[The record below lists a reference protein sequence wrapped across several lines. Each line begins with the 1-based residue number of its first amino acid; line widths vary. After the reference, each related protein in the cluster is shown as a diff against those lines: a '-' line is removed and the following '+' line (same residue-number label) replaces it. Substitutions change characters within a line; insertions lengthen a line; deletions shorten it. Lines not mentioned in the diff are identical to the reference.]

1 MSIEQ
6 FLSVDRLARLPE
18 AVARPS
24 YDREAVTNGIFHFGP
39 GAFHRVHQAWYVDDL
54 LARDSRWGIA
64 AASLQ
69 TSAARDALHRQ
80 GNLYTVAV
88 LDERISFRV
97 IGALREILVAPDDVG
112 AVLRRLASPDTHIVT
127 ITVTE
132 KGYCLGAAGDLDT
145 ARAEIQHDLA
155 NRHSP
160 VSLIGFL
167 VEGLRLR
174 CTAGLRPF
182 TMLSCDNLVDNGVK
196 LASAVGQ
203 FAHAVDPDL
212 ARWIGAEGRCP
223 RTMVDS
229 ITPYTDDALRDRVAA
244 ALGCRDRWPV
254 QRESFVQWVIE
265 DSFADVVPDWASVGV
280 TLTDDVPAYDRTKL
294 RLLNG
299 AHSTLAYLGSL
310 AGYSTVA
317 QAMADR
323 PLSAFVEKLMRIE
336 IMPSIRAPRGLDLG
350 AYAASLLQRFRNP
363 TMQHALAQ
371 VAWDGSQKLPIRIL
385 GTIADNLEAGRPIER
400 LCLPVAAW
408 LHFVRRSALDGGKL
422 ADPMA
427 DKLLDLGRRMQGDAR
442 HDLPGFLAL
451 DEMFP
456 RALARDAKFTGT
468 LARGYDDLGA
478 GGVAGRETVHRACAA
493 LAY

>member
-6 FLSVDRLARLPE
+6 FLSVDRLARLPQS
-18 AVARPS
+18 VARPA
-24 YDREAVTNGIFHFGP
+24 YDRDAVTSGIFHFGP
-39 GAFHRVHQAWYVDDL
+39 GAFHRVHQSWYVDDL
-54 LARDSRWGIA
+54 LATDPRWAIT

-69 TSAARDALHRQ
+69 TSAVRDALQPQ

-88 LDERISFRV
+88 LDEHISFRV
-97 IGALREILVAPDDVG
+97 IGALREILVAPEDVG
-112 AVLRRLASPDTHIVT
+112 AVLRRLAAPETHIVT

-132 KGYCLGAAGDLDT
+132 KGYCLGGAGDLDT
-145 ARAEIQHDLA
+145 ARAEIQQDLA
-155 NRHSP
+155 TPRSP

-174 CTAGLRPF
+174 RTAGLRPF

-196 LASAVGQ
+196 LARAVGQ
-203 FAHAVDPDL
+203 FAREIDPEL
-212 ARWIGAEGRCP
+212 ARWIGEEGRCP

-229 ITPYTDDALRDRVAA
+229 ITPFTDDALRDRVAA

-265 DSFADVVPDWASVGV
+265 DSFADEVPDWAAVGV
-280 TLTDDVPAYDRTKL
+280 TVTDDVPAYDRTKL

-299 AHSTLAYLGSL
+299 AHSALAYLGSL
-310 AGYSTVA
+310 AGFSTVS

-323 PLSAFVEKLMRIE
+323 TLSAFVEKLMRVE

-350 AYAASLLQRFRNP
+350 AYAASLLKRFRNP

-371 VAWDGSQKLPIRIL
+371 IAWDGSQKLPIRIL
-385 GTIADNLEAGRPIER
+385 GTIADNLQAGRPIER

-408 LHFVRRSALDGGKL
+408 LHFVRRNALDGGKL

-427 DKLLDLGRRMQGDAR
+427 GTLLDLGRRMQGDAR
-442 HDLPGFLAL
+442 HDLPAFLAL
-451 DEMFP
+451 DELFP
-456 RALARDAKFTGT
+456 ATLARDAQFTT
-468 LARGYDDLGA
+468 ALARGYDELGV
-478 GGVAGRETVHRACAA
+478 GGVADRGTVHRACAA
-493 LAY
+493 LAH